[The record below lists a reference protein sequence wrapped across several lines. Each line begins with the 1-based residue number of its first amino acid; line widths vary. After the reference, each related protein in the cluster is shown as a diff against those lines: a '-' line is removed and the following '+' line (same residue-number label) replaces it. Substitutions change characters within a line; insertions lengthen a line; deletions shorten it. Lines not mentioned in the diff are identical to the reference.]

1 MHNLGIECSELQP
14 KSGRLEGG
22 VAMDMVLTGLQG
34 LSIPTPVA
42 DNEDLPVVLFV
53 DDESQTIEIAAQNIA
68 SLGWRCETATCSA
81 EAIQKMGTIAE
92 IGIVITDVY
101 LGNESGFRLLETLL
115 DKFTDRP
122 LAFIVSS
129 GAATMDTAIRA
140 MRGEAVDFLPKP
152 VMIADLDRA
161 LQRAERQWREARQR
175 QIADQVAE
183 LPGLIGRLSSIVE
196 SVEKVA
202 SFPRHSVE
210 KPWNYEYLSEKI
222 EKMIDA
228 RLARKRYFPG
238 IDLSDPNWDIIL
250 DVALGQLTKTPVPVS
265 NACLAAGVSMT
276 TALRCV
282 RELVAQGWLIRWTD
296 PNDRRRDLLGIS
308 AMTLDSMRDY
318 FEAILG

>member
-1 MHNLGIECSELQP
+1 MAKTLSYAAQDSFAASP
-14 KSGRLEGG
+14 
-22 VAMDMVLTGLQG
+22 LTE
-34 LSIPTPVA
+34 
-42 DNEDLPVVLFV
+42 NEYLPAVLFV
-53 DDESQTIEIAAQNIA
+53 DDESQTTDIAAQNIA
-68 SLGWRCETATCSA
+68 SLGWRCETASCAA
-81 EAIQKMGTIAE
+81 EAIQKMRTVAE
-92 IGIVITDVY
+92 IGIIITDVF
-101 LGNESGFRLLETLL
+101 LGDDSGFRLLETLL
-115 DKFTDRP
+115 DKFNDRP

-129 GAATMDTAIRA
+129 GTASMDTAIRA
-140 MRGEAVDFLPKP
+140 MRGDAVDFLPKP

-161 LQRAERQWREARQR
+161 LQRAERQWREAKQL

-183 LPGLIGRLSSIVE
+183 LPSLIGRLSSIVE
-196 SVEKVA
+196 SVEKT
-202 SFPRHSVE
+202 SPFSRHTVE
-210 KPWNYEYLSEKI
+210 KPWNHEYLSEKI

-228 RLARKRYFPG
+228 RLARKRFFPG

-308 AMTLDSMRDY
+308 AMTLDSLRDY
-318 FEAILG
+318 FESILA